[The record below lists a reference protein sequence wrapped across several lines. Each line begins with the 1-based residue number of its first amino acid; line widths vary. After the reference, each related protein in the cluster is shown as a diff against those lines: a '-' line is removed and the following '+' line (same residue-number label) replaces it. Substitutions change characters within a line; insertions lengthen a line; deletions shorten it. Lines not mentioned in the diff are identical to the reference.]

1 MSVTKTMAPWLKKLV
16 DDALFEFAWKEM
28 SEKTIRPGIVLK
40 VVPKDTSY
48 ELGSFYQVEIPEDL
62 KDEIKGCAF
71 LVIEKNI
78 SRPE

>member
-1 MSVTKTMAPWLKKLV
+1 MNSMKMLAPWLKKLV
-16 DDALFEFAWKEM
+16 DDALYEFAWKKM
-28 SEKTIRPGIVLK
+28 SEKTIQPGIVLK

-62 KDEIKGCAF
+62 KNEIKGRAF

-78 SRPE
+78 SRPK